1 MELPKQR
8 HRRVLSIFMLAM
20 LNVSI
25 MASLRNLPLV
35 AEFGLSAIFYFFVVG
50 LIFLVPCALISAEL
64 ATGWPKAGGVYI
76 WVREGLGDRWGFM
89 AVWMQWIHNVAWY
102 PVIMSFVAVTLAYA
116 LFPQWADNKFYVCA
130 VILVGFWGMTLLN
143 YLGIKTSGWFSTIG
157 VIVGTILPGLFVI
170 LLGLKWVVGG
180 HPIQTELSWQAT
192 IPSLNHLGNLSFLAG
207 LFFAFAG
214 LEVFASYASDVQNPQ
229 KNYPRAILLSAFITF
244 FLFMLGSLAIA
255 VVIPNNE
262 ISLVAGLMEAF
273 HAFFQSYNLNWVLPV
288 MAILLVIGA
297 IAEVNS
303 WIIGPVKG
311 LFATAEHGNL
321 PPYFQ
326 KTNKLGVPTHLLLF
340 QALLVTIAA
349 LVFLYMPA
357 VTSSFW
363 ILTALTAQSYL
374 VMYILMFITA
384 IKLRYSKPKVPRAY
398 RVPFGNAGMW
408 LLGVI
413 GIIAC
418 LLAIFLVYIPPVN
431 IQIQS
436 TFKYVL
442 FLSCG
447 LFIMCAIPHLI
458 HFQRKPHWPI
468 KKPR

>member
-1 MELPKQR
+1 
-8 HRRVLSIFMLAM
+8 
-20 LNVSI
+20 
-25 MASLRNLPLV
+25 
-35 AEFGLSAIFYFFVVG
+35 
-50 LIFLVPCALISAEL
+50 
-64 ATGWPKAGGVYI
+64 
-76 WVREGLGDRWGFM
+76 
-89 AVWMQWIHNVAWY
+89 
-102 PVIMSFVAVTLAYA
+102 
-116 LFPQWADNKFYVCA
+116 
-130 VILVGFWGMTLLN
+130 
-143 YLGIKTSGWFSTIG
+143 
-157 VIVGTILPGLFVI
+157 
-170 LLGLKWVVGG
+170 
-180 HPIQTELSWQAT
+180 
-192 IPSLNHLGNLSFLAG
+192 
-207 LFFAFAG
+207 
-214 LEVFASYASDVQNPQ
+214 
-229 KNYPRAILLSAFITF
+229 
-244 FLFMLGSLAIA
+244 MLGSLAIA

-262 ISLVAGLMEAF
+262 ISLVSGLMEAF
-273 HAFFQSYNLNWVLPV
+273 HAFFQYYNLNWVLPL

-311 LFATAEHGNL
+311 LYATAEHGNL

-326 KTNKLGVPTHLLLF
+326 KTNKQGVPTHLLFF

-363 ILTALTAQSYL
+363 VLTALTAQSYL
-374 VMYILMFITA
+374 VMYILMFITG

-408 LLGVI
+408 LLGII

-418 LLAIFLVYIPPVN
+418 TLAIFLVYIPPAN

-436 TFKYVL
+436 TVKYVL

-468 KKPR
+468 KKSR